1 MSLEV
6 KNTSIEGLI
15 LIRPN
20 RYEDDRGY
28 LSETF
33 SNRDF
38 AFVVGEQIDFVQDNE
53 SLSSKGVIRGLHFQN
68 PPHAMGKLVRVVS
81 GSIFDVAVDL
91 RAGSPTY
98 GKHEKVL
105 LNEENG
111 WQFWIPAGFAHGFS
125 ALEDGTKVSYK
136 CTEFYAPDSEQSLKW
151 DDKDLSIDWG
161 VENPQISTKDLGAES
176 FSDFESPFVENKLK
190 KHLY

>member
-20 RYEDDRGY
+20 RFEDDRGY
-28 LSETF
+28 FSETF

-38 AFVVGEQIDFVQDNE
+38 ACVVGEQIDFVQDNE
-53 SLSSKGVIRGLHFQN
+53 SLSSKGVIRGLHFQV

-81 GSIFDVAVDL
+81 GSIFDIAVDL

-105 LNEENG
+105 LNAEEG
-111 WQFWIPAGFAHGFS
+111 WQFWIPEGFAHGFVT
-125 ALEDGTKVSYK
+125 LEDETKVSYK
-136 CTEFYAPDSEQSLKW
+136 CTEFYAPNSEQSLKW
-151 DDKDLSIDWG
+151 NDEDLAIDWG
-161 VENPQISTKDLGAES
+161 VKNPQISTKDIGAED
-176 FSDFESPFVENKLK
+176 FSDFESPFVE
-190 KHLY
+190 KHA